1 MKDVKDPDYKVTEN
15 EKSEDSEAEESQ
27 YEEEGERRIMILR
40 EVLISHLLL
49 TYEYE

>member
-1 MKDVKDPDYKVTEN
+1 MEDVKDPDYKVTEN